1 MAATRGRK
9 RKRASEQPYT
19 LRLPSELHR
28 ELMVYK
34 TLHRRPLND
43 MLLELIELWWTR
55 QAARRDVIALIKKT
69 EG

>member
-1 MAATRGRK
+1 
-9 RKRASEQPYT
+9 
-19 LRLPSELHR
+19 
-28 ELMVYK
+28 MVYK